1 MKEKIFVF
9 DKYDNL
15 LAITDNYIKAEF
27 EETVEMPV
35 SFLIEFPASDSD
47 AEHLVGGNQVAF
59 RDLKGDFRLFTIREV
74 DDQDGEATEKLVH
87 CMPGIQELTDVMVEE
102 RRPQD
107 KTAAYVLG
115 LILENSRWQVGKVAD
130 LGKNST
136 SFYFKNAYECLGE
149 LTKIWGGEIVD
160 RVEIKGNKIAGRYV
174 DIVHRKGSD
183 TGKRFEMDKD
193 IKNITRTVLY
203 YPKTALYGK
212 GKSLETENEG
222 HTRKITFRDVV
233 WSKKKGDPVDKPKG
247 QEWVGD
253 PEALEKHGVPIHE
266 TGKMLHRFGLFEDNE
281 EEDPEK
287 LLAKTWQAVQ
297 DEKEPKAQYEMDIIT
312 FYGIAGYEH
321 EQVFLGDTGIARD
334 KDIKPM
340 ILIEARIMSWKY
352 DIGNPEDGSLVLGNI
367 LDLDPDDSAI
377 DWVIDKVKDN
387 AGNWDAGGGPI
398 TDKKF
403 PDIKPDVPK
412 NFKAEGLFKK
422 IMLSWTFES
431 TYAIAAYEVFASQTN
446 GFAPDPTNLVFRGK
460 VGGYNFDA
468 NTDEKWYFRVR
479 AVNTH
484 GTASEYS
491 EQVSASTVQLDLPD
505 IEDIVPDFIEYGIY
519 KGNEAPSPRDYKYWL
534 DTSKEPNI
542 LRHWNGE
549 TWKPLAPTNAD
560 EIGAVDIA
568 GYQEQVGQIVSD
580 LTDKVD
586 AEWVNGRLVHKAN
599 KDDVYTVEQLDN
611 KFDNVVSKTTYET
624 DKDGIIKD
632 LESHES
638 RITQT
643 ETDIQSKVSN
653 TQYKQD
659 KQSLETSIK
668 ENKSSIEQNA
678 ESIASKVSS
687 DEYRTDKEGIIR
699 GLESHASLI
708 KQNAKSISSKVD
720 ATYVKGELGKIE
732 VGGRNFIL
740 DSAKCPMSFYRIS
753 GTKTITENT
762 TVPSGYVAS
771 FKAKTDNNGEP
782 NEGVIYLSIKSR
794 APKATSFGEKYMFSG
809 YIKGNREFKV
819 RVLGNNSKM
828 ISRNMNKI
836 TTNWFKFE
844 CVYEV
849 TNEKADNYNMHFW
862 ISDFKKDDEV
872 QFHSIKIEKGN
883 KATDWTPAPED
894 VEARI
899 NGINVGAR
907 NLLLNS
913 KKRIVSPRN
922 TGELSDNY
930 NFERFWLSDG
940 KTTEKDQE
948 YTFSAK
954 IEKTQG
960 EFDKVSILEYDP
972 GGLPTI
978 GIPIDSNGYI
988 TTTFKAGGGRR
999 SILVYAGLAGST
1011 RGNGL
1016 TVHEAKLEK
1025 GNKPTDWTP
1034 APEDTDRKIESVE
1047 HYASEIEQTAKGIE
1061 QNFSAIKTDYK
1072 TFKNTANST
1081 FKKQADLIEGK
1092 VSETTYNAD
1101 MDNMTMRVSTAE
1113 STIKQHADRIEAKV
1127 SKNGVVSSINQ
1138 SPEQIKISAARVSID
1153 GDLVVRNGKV
1163 YVKDGV
1169 ITNKLIAGDAKID
1182 FAKIANV
1189 KVTNAMISSITAD
1202 KIKSGIID
1210 ANKVL
1215 IRVKNGTQAIQID
1228 DKGFESVD
1236 SRGRVRIHIGV
1247 RDIAGKGQSDPSTI
1261 RFFSGNGSDAAS
1273 VGMNVNNDFIIGS
1286 QNNDVSTSLYSGKRM
1301 LYKADA
1307 HRFWFNQGPSSN
1319 YWEFNDYKD
1328 GDNDWHPRIYS
1339 NRSGG
1344 GYVGI
1349 KSRRL
1354 WMIYVNHLNYNELH
1368 KLSTRDR
1375 KENIQDL
1382 LPETAQSIFD
1392 QICIKKYHY
1401 INDDKQSSLRK
1412 ESYGPIAEES
1422 PSEILNVEGD
1432 ALVQDNY
1439 INVIAGALKYQTGRV
1454 DSLTSEIELLKQ
1466 EIKQLKG
1473 ES

>member
-1 MKEKIFVF
+1 MVVGVKEKLYIF

-15 LAITDNYIKAEF
+15 LAITDNYIKADF

-35 SFLIEFPASDSD
+35 SFLINYPASDSD
-47 AEHLVGGNQVAF
+47 AEYLVGGNQVAF

-74 DDQDGEATEKLVH
+74 DDRDGEATEKIVN
-87 CMPGIQELTDVMVEE
+87 CMPGIQELADVMVEE

-107 KTAAYVLG
+107 KDAAYVLG
-115 LILENSRWQVGKVAD
+115 LILENARWQVGNVAD
-130 LGKNST
+130 LGINST

-149 LTKIWGGEIVD
+149 LTDIWGGEVVD

-183 TGKRFEMDKD
+183 TGKRFEIDKD

-212 GKSLETENEG
+212 GKSLQTENEG
-222 HTRKITFRDVV
+222 YTRKITFRDVV

-253 PEALEKHGVPIHE
+253 PDALESHGIPNHQ
-266 TGKMLHRFGLFEDNE
+266 TGKMMHRFGLFEDSE

-312 FYGIAGYEH
+312 FYGISGYEH

-367 LDLDPDDSAI
+367 LDLDPDDSDI
-377 DWVIDKVKDN
+377 DWVIDKVKDKE
-387 AGNWDAGGGPI
+387 GNWDAGGGPI
-398 TDKKF
+398 TDDKF
-403 PDIKPDVPK
+403 PDVKPDVPK
-412 NFKAEGLFKK
+412 NVRAEGLFKK

-431 TYAIAAYEVFASQTN
+431 TYAIAAYEVFASKTN

-468 NTDEKWYFRVR
+468 DTDEKWYFRVR

-505 IEDIVPDFIEYGIY
+505 IEDIVPDFIEYSIY
-519 KGNEAPSPRDYKYWL
+519 KGKEAPSPKDYKYWL

-549 TWKPLAPTNAD
+549 DWKPLAPTSAD
-560 EIGAVDIA
+560 ELGAVAMED
-568 GYQEQVGQIVSD
+568 YQEKVSQIVSD
-580 LTDKVD
+580 LADKVG
-586 AEWVNGRLVHKAN
+586 AEWVNGQLVKKADKEIVDEVKADLAEKVNAEWVNGQLVSKVN
-599 KDDVYTVEQLDN
+599 KDDVYTIEQVDTRFN
-611 KFDNVVSKTTYET
+611 NVVSKTTYET
-624 DKDGIIKD
+624 DKDGIVENLQSHETMIKQNEKEIESKASSTEYNSLKNRVDTAETSITQNAKEIKSKAELETVNVITGRVESAESSITQNAKEIASKVSGEQYKKDKDGIIRD

-638 RITQT
+638 RIIQT
-643 ETDIQSKVSN
+643 EKDITAKVDN
-653 TQYKQD
+653 KQYKQD
-659 KQSLETSIK
+659 KQSLETSI
-668 ENKSSIEQNA
+668 NKNSAAIQINA
-678 ESIASKVSS
+678 EGIASKV
-687 DEYRTDKEGIIR
+687 DNTTYNTDKQGIITDIN
-699 GLESHASLI
+699 S
-708 KQNAKSISSKVD
+708 NKSTIEQQADMIRSKVD

-732 VGGRNFIL
+732 VGGRNLIINSNQSYKTVKAGIWYYHIQTRDLEEMGLKPGDEITLSFT
-740 DSAKCPMSFYRIS
+740 AKLPKDAPAYINPRFTWFYPDGRFHES
-753 GTKTITENT
+753 N
-762 TVPSGYVAS
+762 
-771 FKAKTDNNGEP
+771 
-782 NEGVIYLSIKSR
+782 R
-794 APKATSFGEKYMFSG
+794 GEKKIYPGEEKRLTHTAIIPEDCYKLNFAVQRSDAG
-809 YIKGNREFKV
+809 SDASELLFEIKHE
-819 RVLGNNSKM
+819 M
-828 ISRNMNKI
+828 
-836 TTNWFKFE
+836 
-844 CVYEV
+844 
-849 TNEKADNYNMHFW
+849 A
-862 ISDFKKDDEV
+862 
-872 QFHSIKIEKGN
+872 EKGN

-894 VEARI
+894 
-899 NGINVGAR
+899 
-907 NLLLNS
+907 
-913 KKRIVSPRN
+913 
-922 TGELSDNY
+922 T
-930 NFERFWLSDG
+930 
-940 KTTEKDQE
+940 
-948 YTFSAK
+948 
-954 IEKTQG
+954 
-960 EFDKVSILEYDP
+960 DK
-972 GGLPTI
+972 
-978 GIPIDSNGYI
+978 
-988 TTTFKAGGGRR
+988 
-999 SILVYAGLAGST
+999 
-1011 RGNGL
+1011 
-1016 TVHEAKLEK
+1016 
-1025 GNKPTDWTP
+1025 
-1034 APEDTDRKIESVE
+1034 KIESVE
-1047 HYASEIEQTAKGIE
+1047 HYASEIEQTAKGVE
-1061 QNFSAIKTDYK
+1061 QEFSAIKTDYEK
-1072 TFKNTANST
+1072 FKSTANST
-1081 FKKQADLIEGK
+1081 FKQQADLIEGK
-1092 VSETTYNAD
+1092 VTETTYNKD

-1113 STIKQHADRIEAKV
+1113 STIKQHADRIESKV

-1138 SPEQIKISAARVSID
+1138 SPEQIKINAQRVSID

-1163 YVKDGV
+1163 YIKDGV
-1169 ITNKLIAGDAKID
+1169 ITNDLIASNAKID

-1189 KVTNAMISSITAD
+1189 RVTNAMISSVTAD

-1328 GDNDWHPRIYS
+1328 GDGDWHPRIYS
-1339 NRSGG
+1339 NRSAG

-1354 WMIYVNHLNYNELH
+1354 WRVYTNYLH
-1368 KLSTRDR
+1368 CKDTIKLSTRDM
-1375 KENIQDL
+1375 KENINDFA
-1382 LPETAQSIFD
+1382 PEMAQNIFD
-1392 QICIKKYHY
+1392 QIKIKSYHY
-1401 INDDKQSSLRK
+1401 KNDDKQSSRCRK
-1412 ESYGPIAEES
+1412 SYGPIAEES
-1422 PSEILNVEGD
+1422 PKEILDEQGD

-1439 INVIAGALKYQTGRV
+1439 INVIAGALKYQQQRI
-1454 DSLTSEIELLKQ
+1454 DELEK
-1466 EIKQLKG
+1466 IIKG